1 MARMARWQAFF
12 LNHGD
17 GGHDEIIQRGEKKRF
32 IHAKEIQY
40 YSTIVRS
47 RPACV
52 VIGAELCSY
61 YIEDSSSVRQTV
73 SLHSSC

>member
-1 MARMARWQAFF
+1 MASMARWQAFF

-40 YSTIVRS
+40 YS
-47 RPACV
+47 
-52 VIGAELCSY
+52 
-61 YIEDSSSVRQTV
+61 
-73 SLHSSC
+73 SLRIAAWLSEEWGGRRAR